1 MIESLFNFIPGG
13 SEWIIVIV
21 AAGVLLF
28 GAKKIPELAKTF
40 GKAKGEYK
48 KGEIEADKELKE
60 FKESKDQD
68 FSISEIILSYN
79 LFKES
84 LYGLFFEKRD
94 DFTSN
99 SAITLRVV
107 FPSSEL
113 KISFM
118 LLPLISPPTTRISC
132 V

>member
-1 MIESLFNFIPGG
+1 MIESVFNFIPGG

-60 FKESKDQD
+60 CKQSKE
-68 FSISEIILSYN
+68 
-79 LFKES
+79 
-84 LYGLFFEKRD
+84 
-94 DFTSN
+94 
-99 SAITLRVV
+99 
-107 FPSSEL
+107 
-113 KISFM
+113 
-118 LLPLISPPTTRISC
+118 
-132 V
+132 